1 MSTTVANLPR
11 YIIKDYGFPACATCK
26 YFIPYVTPTKHF
38 EKKVDII
45 HSKCRMFGFKD
56 HVSGEI
62 INHFAYICRTDSS
75 MCDKNGYH
83 YVPINPVKCPEEER
97 FV

>member
-1 MSTTVANLPR
+1 MSTKVANLPM
-11 YIIKDYGFPACATCK
+11 YIIKDYGYPACATCK

-45 HSKCRMFGFKD
+45 NSKCRMFGFKD

-62 INHFAYICRTDSS
+62 INHFAYICRTDTS

-83 YVPINPVKCPEEER
+83 YVPINVVKCPEEER
-97 FV
+97 F

>member
-1 MSTTVANLPR
+1 MSTKVANLPM
-11 YIIKDYGFPACATCK
+11 YIIKDYGYPACATCK

-45 HSKCRMFGFKD
+45 NSKCRMFGFKD

-83 YVPINPVKCPEEER
+83 YVPINVVKCPEEER
-97 FV
+97 F